1 MRLLLLLALT
11 LIPAAARAA
20 DDAAGAEVHAVNTV
34 CPVDGKK
41 IDPKLAPVRVELDGD
56 PARVVWVGVCS
67 EEDRKKVQADPK
79 RYAKAA
85 VVNKK
90 APSDGK

>member
-1 MRLLLLLALT
+1 MRTLLFLALT
-11 LIPAAARAA
+11 LLPAAARAA
-20 DDAAGAEVHAVNTV
+20 DDAGADVHAVNTV

-56 PARVVWVGVCS
+56 RVVWVGVCS
-67 EEDRKKVQADPK
+67 EEDRKKVLADPK

-85 VVNKK
+85 VINKK
-90 APSDGK
+90 APADGK